1 MVGKVCRGVERA
13 VVSHAFI
20 LLLSCYRL
28 TLLACVEG
36 LELLI
41 AIRRVKLLISVT
53 LDHSVVEER
62 VLNLRQGLYIC

>member
-1 MVGKVCRGVERA
+1 MVGKVCRGVERT

-20 LLLSCYRL
+20 FLLRCYRL

-41 AIRRVKLLISVT
+41 AIRRVKLASIA
-53 LDHSVVEER
+53 LDHGVVEER
-62 VLNLRQGLYIC
+62 VLHLRQGLYIC